1 VDVRSD
7 TARVEAFSDAVFA
20 VAITLLVFDLGTPKH
35 RPGHLL
41 HGLLHQWP
49 VYVSFLASFLYIGV
63 IWLNHHATFTRIR
76 TIDQR
81 LRITNL
87 GVLLHTV
94 LIPFPTVVMSAT
106 LQEGNA
112 ADARTAVALYALI
125 GALMC
130 ASWLVFFHYL
140 TQRPELVEDQ
150 VPERFFH
157 GERTRA
163 WLGMALYLVAGLLG
177 AATDPLVALAVFLAL
192 PIFYGVTS
200 EGLAETSRLAA
211 VLK

>member
-1 VDVRSD
+1 VDQRSD

-41 HGLLHQWP
+41 HALVDQWP
-49 VYVSFLASFLYIGV
+49 VYVSFLASFFYIGV

-76 TIDQR
+76 TMDRR
-81 LRITNL
+81 LRFANL

-106 LQEGNA
+106 LREGNA
-112 ADARTAVALYALI
+112 ADARSAVALYALI
-125 GALMC
+125 GSLMC
-130 ASWLVFFHYL
+130 TSWLVFFHYL
-140 TQRPELVEDQ
+140 TRRRDLGEAH
-150 VPERFFH
+150 VPDLFFEA
-157 GERTRA
+157 ERTRA
-163 WLGMALYLVAGLLG
+163 WVGVALYLLGGILGVAL
-177 AATDPLVALAVFLAL
+177 DPLVSLGVFVAL

-200 EGLAETSRLAA
+200 EGLTETPRLAGI
-211 VLK
+211 LK